1 MSHDSIAYLC
11 TRLFY
16 WHKCLLHEKAGD
28 RNTTFR
34 GLLIDAKTNSPKR
47 HQEIVQQTV
56 RRFTNYKQKCA
67 NQTLTQQGCITH
79 QYIASQ
85 SLPALRIGRNIPA
98 AAGSWY
104 PGGERGRQAIS
115 NVAVI
120 PDCYEYFQGSIVFQL
135 KITGDLLFVSYPKTQ
150 QEVGKPWTKHGFL
163 NLGWCSINPFPL
175 SRLFSF
181 FCIGWWHNSQ
191 VKLQNLSIW

>member
-1 MSHDSIAYLC
+1 MTGCITLHSTLYKNSSNYH
-11 TRLFY
+11 LF
-16 WHKCLLHEKAGD
+16 
-28 RNTTFR
+28 
-34 GLLIDAKTNSPKR
+34 S
-47 HQEIVQQTV
+47 
-56 RRFTNYKQKCA
+56 YKQECA

-79 QYIASQ
+79 QNIASQ

-115 NVAVI
+115 IVAVM

-163 NLGWCSINPFPL
+163 NLGWCSVNPFPL
-175 SRLFSF
+175 PRLFCF
-181 FCIGWWHNSQ
+181 FVLVGGIIH
-191 VKLQNLSIW
+191 K

>member
-1 MSHDSIAYLC
+1 MHCRIFHHSVSHDSIAYLC
-11 TRLFY
+11 TRLFC
-16 WHKCLLHEKAGD
+16 WLECLLHEKAGD

-34 GLLIDAKTNSPKR
+34 ELLIDAITNSPKR

-56 RRFTNYKQKCA
+56 RRFTYYKQKCA

-85 SLPALRIGRNIPA
+85 FLPDWRIGRNTPA

-115 NVAVI
+115 NVAVM

-135 KITGDLLFVSYPKTQ
+135 KNTGDLLFVSYPKAQ
-150 QEVGKPWTKHGFL
+150 QEVGKPWTKHGSL
-163 NLGWCSINPFPL
+163 NLGWCSINPFSLP
-175 SRLFSF
+175 
-181 FCIGWWHNSQ
+181 
-191 VKLQNLSIW
+191 KLCFLYWLVA

>member
-1 MSHDSIAYLC
+1 MTGCITLHSTLYKNSSNYH
-11 TRLFY
+11 LF
-16 WHKCLLHEKAGD
+16 
-28 RNTTFR
+28 
-34 GLLIDAKTNSPKR
+34 S
-47 HQEIVQQTV
+47 
-56 RRFTNYKQKCA
+56 YKQECA

-85 SLPALRIGRNIPA
+85 SLPALRTGRNIPA

-175 SRLFSF
+175 SRLFCF